1 MFPTQLWRI
10 VMDTWSESL
19 TGKAKINTHIMQH
32 HNIPSEN
39 HQISSAEPPPA
50 PDQHPLPHWWELLPS
65 HWSTAG
71 AHWLH
76 GKAWT
81 SCSFFPTFLYV
92 FLPVPGE
99 SDTWDKQ
106 ERKAGNSQMEL
117 SPITGISQVLEFPK
131 MGNPRTYAL
140 FCYRMSYSC
149 AVGNEDCPCFS
160 STWIA
165 HQNGNFH
172 MQHLTVQ
179 VQTQITA

>member
-1 MFPTQLWRI
+1 MFPTLLWRI
-10 VMDTWSESL
+10 VMDTWLESL
-19 TGKAKINTHIMQH
+19 KRKARINTHIMQH

-50 PDQHPLPHWWELLPS
+50 PDQHPLPHWWALLPS

-81 SCSFFPTFLYV
+81 SCSFFPTCLYV

-99 SDTWDKQ
+99 SDTWKKQ

-117 SPITGISQVLEFPK
+117 SSITGISEVLGSPK
-131 MGNPRTYAL
+131 MGNPWTYA
-140 FCYRMSYSC
+140 CWATGWATR
-149 AVGNEDCPCFS
+149 AAGNEDCPGPS

-165 HQNGNFH
+165 HQNGNSH
-172 MQHLTVQ
+172 MQHLAGQ
-179 VQTQITA
+179 MQTQISA